1 MHTKMTITGL
11 WKMLNWTFLLHMLK
25 PFNNKLNEH
34 VCRINSSLPRVT
46 DGELLNASQFRK
58 S

>member
-11 WKMLNWTFLLHMLK
+11 WKMLNWTFLLHM